1 MKVYNND
8 TIAAIST
15 AVGEGAIG
23 IVRLSGERAVEIAS
37 KILRQNNKTSLSD
50 RRSHSI
56 FLASVVDPEDGS
68 LVDEVLVS
76 IMRAPNT
83 YTREDIVEINCHG
96 GAVALRKTL
105 GLALAAGARIADPGE
120 FTKRAFLNGRID
132 LTQAEA
138 VIDAIRSRTD
148 AALKAAINQLEG
160 GLSRDIGDIAE
171 DIANVLTQIEAAV
184 DFSDE
189 DIETLPKQHLI
200 ETLRGAVNK
209 IDRLVRTAVRGRILK
224 EGVKTAIIGR
234 PNVGK
239 SSLLNALL
247 RRERAI
253 VTPVPG
259 TTRDIIEEMVNV
271 RGIPLILT
279 DTAGIRDSNDE
290 VERIGIEFSR
300 KAIKAADIIICV
312 LDASQEI
319 CDEDLA
325 LISEIGRDTAVLVL
339 NKTDL
344 PQKISRENLQ
354 LPGNF
359 KAVVKVSAISG
370 AGVEALEEE
379 IEKILLDGSVGIAGS
394 TIITNA
400 RHEQLLEMALG
411 HVREATALIEAD
423 QPEEIVSTV
432 LKESLDCLAEITGE
446 AIGDDILGRIFS
458 QFCIGK

>member
-15 AVGEGAIG
+15 AIGDGAIG
-23 IVRLSGERAVEIAS
+23 IVRLSGERAVEIAG
-37 KILRQNNKTSLSD
+37 KILRQKNSKSLSE
-50 RRSHSI
+50 RHSHSI
-56 FLASVVDPEDGS
+56 FLASVIDPEDGS

-105 GLALAAGARIADPGE
+105 GLALAAGARIAEPGE

-132 LTQAEA
+132 LAQAEA
-138 VIDAIRSRTD
+138 VIDTIKSRTD
-148 AALKAAINQLEG
+148 AALRAAIKQLEG
-160 GLSRDIGDIAE
+160 GLSHEIRDIAE
-171 DIANVLTQIEAAV
+171 DLANVLTQIEAAV

-200 ETLRGAVNK
+200 KMLRSADSK
-209 IDRLVRTAVRGRILK
+209 IEQLINTAVRGRILK
-224 EGVKTAIIGR
+224 DGVKTAIIGR

-247 RRERAI
+247 RKERAI

-259 TTRDIIEEMVNV
+259 TTRDIIEEVINV
-271 RGIPLILT
+271 RGVPLILT
-279 DTAGIRDSNDE
+279 DTAGIRDSDDE
-290 VERIGIEFSR
+290 VEKIGIEFSR
-300 KAIKAADIIICV
+300 QAIRAADIILCV
-312 LDASQEI
+312 LDASQQI
-319 CDEDLA
+319 CDEDRD
-325 LISEIGRDTAVLVL
+325 LINEIEQETAVLVL
-339 NKTDL
+339 NKADL
-344 PQKISRENLQ
+344 PQKLSAENLQ
-354 LPGNF
+354 LPENF

-370 AGVEALEEE
+370 AGIEVLEQE
-379 IEKILLDGSVGIAGS
+379 IEKILLDGSAVAAGS
-394 TIITNA
+394 TIVTNA
-400 RHEQLLEMALG
+400 RHEQQLKLALG
-411 HVREATALIEAD
+411 HTREAISLIEAD